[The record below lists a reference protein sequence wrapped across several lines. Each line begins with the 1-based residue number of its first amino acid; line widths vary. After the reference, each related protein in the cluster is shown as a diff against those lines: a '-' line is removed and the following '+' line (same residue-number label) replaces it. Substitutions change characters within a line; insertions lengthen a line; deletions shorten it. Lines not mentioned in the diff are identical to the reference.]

1 MYHLERIA
9 AQVCGPPF
17 LNVSLTPPHVTV
29 SFCSLFHHRPPPLCP
44 PPLLPPRTRARSR
57 SLSCPPAPSRALSRI
72 LFQVC
77 CDGSSNQGAAPRWGP
92 LECGAAPP
100 RAAAATATATAPT
113 AVAPAAAPAD
123 LISEPYAY
131 CAAAPPFLDR
141 VGRHGRLREATD
153 DDAAEKRS
161 RRPPPLRLLG
171 VVECVVECVGCLGP
185 DGYGQH
191 ICRGDRKYVTR
202 RDVGVET
209 PPCHR
214 RRRRRRW
221 WWW

>member
-17 LNVSLTPPHVTV
+17 LNVSLTLPMSPCPSAPFSTPVHLPFV
-29 SFCSLFHHRPPPLCP
+29 PLP
-44 PPLLPPRTRARSR
+44 YSPPRTRARP
-57 SLSCPPAPSRALSRI
+57 LAPSRALSRV